1 MLAVELPLV
10 EVPTEKVVFVVGSSV
25 CVVGSVVCCVALLL
39 IGDVLVK
46 IETPSVLMLDV
57 EIVSVSELVEIVS
70 PSVDLLVVV
79 FAVGVV

>member
-10 EVPTEKVVFVVGSSV
+10 EVPTEKFVFVVGSSV

-46 IETPSVLMLDV
+46 IETPLVLVL
-57 EIVSVSELVEIVS
+57 SAGHSS
-70 PSVDLLVVV
+70 PASTWYGPGLKQ
-79 FAVGVV
+79 

>member
-10 EVPTEKVVFVVGSSV
+10 EVPTEKFVFVVGSSF

-46 IETPSVLMLDV
+46 IETPSVLVLDV

-79 FAVGVV
+79 FAVGIV